1 MVTILD
7 EKLKK
12 CKTMSENKS
21 LLAWPG
27 IEPGPLGWQATMLT
41 TRPRNMLNLLVS
53 SNNVICTQC
62 IALHTIH
69 DPCMYVI
76 VCTMQYPQYSSP
88 IPNFLPKP
96 QASFPIFYAQT
107 KVGDWVW
114 CSNSHPQSPRLIF
127 CTQAIVGWVGIWPQS
142 PMLKEGRA
150 QMDQSPIPT
159 EYWVGIGDPHA
170 SLLSIGIRV
179 RLYC

>member
-1 MVTILD
+1 MWSPFWM
-7 EKLKK
+7 KHLKNARH
-12 CKTMSENKS
+12 CPKTKVW
-21 LLAWPG
+21 LAWPG

-107 KVGDWVW
+107 KVGDWV
-114 CSNSHPQSPRLIF
+114 
-127 CTQAIVGWVGIWPQS
+127 
-142 PMLKEGRA
+142 
-150 QMDQSPIPT
+150 
-159 EYWVGIGDPHA
+159 
-170 SLLSIGIRV
+170 
-179 RLYC
+179 